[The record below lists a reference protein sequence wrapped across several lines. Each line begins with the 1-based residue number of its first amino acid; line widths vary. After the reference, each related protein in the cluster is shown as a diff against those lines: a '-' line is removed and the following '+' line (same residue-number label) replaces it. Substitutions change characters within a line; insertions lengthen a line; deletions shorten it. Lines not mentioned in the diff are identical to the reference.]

1 MEREILVYVRLNLLV
16 LIFSL
21 SYVLAI
27 SKDVVD
33 DKACSG
39 HYATVAFC
47 LLYLLPALLMTFI
60 REIQRGVV
68 YIIMFSNLF
77 FVSLWALFQ
86 YQSFR
91 ETCSS
96 YLSEN
101 YYELYVAVSILYFL
115 LSVIFGMLIL
125 WILIISIISSC
136 METEEIPV

>member
-1 MEREILVYVRLNLLV
+1 MERETLVYVRLNLLV

-21 SYVLAI
+21 SYVLAV
-27 SKDVVD
+27 SKDLVD

-47 LLYLLPALLMTFI
+47 LLYLLPALLLTFV
-60 REIQRGVV
+60 REIRRGVV

-86 YQSFR
+86 YQSYR
-91 ETCSS
+91 GACSG

-125 WILIISIISSC
+125 WMIVLSIISSC
-136 METEEIPV
+136 MENEEIPV

>member
-1 MEREILVYVRLNLLV
+1 MERETLVYVRLNLLV

-21 SYVLAI
+21 SYVLAV
-27 SKDVVD
+27 SKDLVD

-47 LLYLLPALLMTFI
+47 LLYLLPALLLTFV
-60 REIQRGVV
+60 REIRKYII

-86 YQSFR
+86 YQSYR
-91 ETCSS
+91 GACSG

-125 WILIISIISSC
+125 WMIVLSIISSC
-136 METEEIPV
+136 MENEENPV